1 MIFNR
6 LILQSSVV
14 RKVSIP
20 RLNLLRLLPGIGLL
34 VVGLFLGCSSSA
46 PSEPGLDPVTR
57 ILQKYTVVDPAVTT
71 RFFRFPGE
79 PENSF
84 HPEELTKAGIDVAGL
99 GIGSLTEILITGDFG
114 PYLYQSPEPGNL
126 LSRSVFEGAAATKRF
141 LWEVDSIYQA
151 VAQHPDRMAVALTAE
166 DIERF
171 RSQGRLS
178 LLIGLDSGVALEDL
192 ATLRIYQRLGLRK
205 LELVHSF
212 PFQWADSSVGI
223 VDDDDPGLED
233 FGLEVVRECNRLGIL
248 VDISHGSDQTM
259 WDALE
264 TSTRPLI
271 ASHSGARAVVDA
283 HRNLTDEMLQAL
295 ANNGGMIGVG
305 AYYDPELLEPI
316 RVTGT
321 WTATSQIH
329 NHLAGKHTDPFDLAA
344 ALRSPAEKEQ
354 ARKALELS
362 PPSPLA
368 QVVPRSG
375 VLTEGSNVQGTLDHI
390 DHIVAL
396 IGIDHVGIGTDID
409 IGREDYI
416 WLYRQLVQGLLDR
429 NYTDEQIGR
438 ILGGNFLRVLRAN
451 TQAEVEAN

>member
-1 MIFNR
+1 M
-6 LILQSSVV
+6 
-14 RKVSIP
+14 
-20 RLNLLRLLPGIGLL
+20 
-34 VVGLFLGCSSSA
+34 
-46 PSEPGLDPVTR
+46 
-57 ILQKYTVVDPAVTT
+57 
-71 RFFRFPGE
+71 
-79 PENSF
+79 
-84 HPEELTKAGIDVAGL
+84 AGL

-126 LSRSVFEGAAATKRF
+126 LSRSVFEGAAASQRF
-141 LWEVDSIYQA
+141 LWEVNAIYQA
-151 VAQHPDRMAVALTAE
+151 VARQPEQVAVALTEE

-171 RSQGRLS
+171 RSEGKLS
-178 LLIGLDSGVALEDL
+178 LLIGLDSGVAIEDL
-192 ATLRIYQRLGLRK
+192 ATLRLYHRLGLRK

-223 VDDDDPGLED
+223 VDDEDLGLED
-233 FGLEVVRECNRLGIL
+233 FGLEVVHECNRLGIL

-264 TSTRPLI
+264 TSTKPLI
-271 ASHSGARAVVDA
+271 ASHSGARSLVDA

-295 ANNGGMIGVG
+295 ARNGGMIGVG

-316 RVTGT
+316 RATGN

-329 NHLAGKHTDPFDLAA
+329 NHLAGKYPDLFDLAA
-344 ALRSPAEKEQ
+344 ALRNPAEEKQ
-354 ARKALELS
+354 ARKALDLS

-368 QVVPRSG
+368 RVVPRSG
-375 VLTEGSNVQGTLDHI
+375 VITEGSNVRGTLDHI

-409 IGREDYI
+409 MGREDYI

-429 NYTDEQIGR
+429 NYTDDQIGK
-438 ILGGNFLRVLRAN
+438 ILGGNFLRVFRAN
-451 TQAEVEAN
+451 ARAEVRGN